1 MRRTMIITA
10 LLLLVPAIAH
20 SDPIPAG
27 SLRPGSTN
35 CAPAVGCQKGF
46 GIGNSYLQFYG
57 RMQNLVL
64 WRNDSDFDRT
74 APYYNPHGQDTGV
87 LGTFIAP
94 TLQVTPVEA
103 LRIVWETEV
112 GLNLWSLNDADEY
125 DTGTERSFRLAI
137 RQLFMEG
144 RFWDGALGFRAGYE
158 QLFDPSGM
166 FLGHWIG
173 AASLSTA
180 HRWGRLTLTGAQIP
194 DQTHEGIAYDAN
206 NFASDTFTYGLRGD
220 FPLGDLN
227 IVASVWGLHDRQV
240 VGQPLDLMT
249 ATARLDGT
257 WDRLSFAVDAALQY
271 GVTGGRAAGADETTL
286 AWAVQGSF
294 DLRQP
299 LLSGDRLDLLLHL
312 NTMTLSGDD
321 DYDGNDVN
329 GAFFYSGKSR
339 SKTMILTEDDL
350 RDRGGNIDERL
361 GERRHGDAGK
371 FYVVRPGLT
380 VTDLSIGL
388 DVLGFFRPLATVAGA
403 WVLNAENALGGSF
416 VGFEADLHLEF
427 YYREYLSFDL
437 VGTYLLPG
445 EAAAALVNTTGD
457 REAVEPIVQIQ
468 GVATLWF

>member
-1 MRRTMIITA
+1 MKHTVITAA
-10 LLLLVPAIAH
+10 LLLAV
-20 SDPIPAG
+20 
-27 SLRPGSTN
+27 T
-35 CAPAVGCQKGF
+35 APAAAQPAPPCPPSVGCQKGF
-46 GIGNSYLQFYG
+46 GIGNAYLQFYG

-74 APYYNPHGQDTGV
+74 APYYDAHGQDLGV

-94 TLQVTPVEA
+94 TLSVTPVEA

-112 GLNLWSLNDADEY
+112 GLNLWSLNDPDEY
-125 DTGTERSFRLAI
+125 STGSDRAFRLAM
-137 RQLFMEG
+137 RQLYMEG

-166 FLGHWIG
+166 FLGHWLG

-180 HRWGRLTLTGAQIP
+180 HGWGRLTLTGAQIP
-194 DQTHEGIAYDAN
+194 DQTHEGITYDTN
-206 NFASDTFTYGLRGD
+206 NFSSDTFTYGLRGD
-220 FPLGDLN
+220 FPIGDLSV
-227 IVASVWGLHDRQV
+227 VASVWGLHDRQV
-240 VGQPLDLMT
+240 VRQPLDLLT
-249 ATARLDGT
+249 ATARLDGR
-257 WDRLSFAVDAALQY
+257 WDRVRFAVDAALQY

-286 AWAVQGSF
+286 AWAAQGTF

-299 LLSGDRLDLLLHL
+299 LLGDRLALLLHL

-321 DYDGNDVN
+321 DHDGNDVN

-339 SKTMILTEDDL
+339 SRTMLLTEDDL
-350 RDRGGNIDERL
+350 RDRGGNLDERL
-361 GERRHGDAGK
+361 AERRHGDAGK
-371 FYVVRPGLT
+371 FYVIRPGLT

-388 DVLGFFRPLATVAGA
+388 DALGFFRPLVTVAGA
-403 WVLNAENALGGSF
+403 WVLNPENALGGSF
-416 VGFEADLHLEF
+416 VGMETDLHLEF

-445 EAAAALVNTTGD
+445 AAAAALVNSTGD
-457 REAVEPIVQIQ
+457 REALDPIFQVQ